1 MSTPIASMEDN
12 DVPRF
17 YLSNIHERRL
27 PAFIARAVP
36 LAVYLMFI
44 AFLIDSALR
53 YEWLL
58 LFVCAALNVTMW
70 IFFAS
75 MSAMAILG
83 TRVSQALQEVPLQDV
98 RHKASQLEEAQPR
111 RPAVANLRDLGA
123 LAVAGV
129 GTNCSHAT
137 GKSQAV
143 QHLIVLPNFQE
154 EEEMMVQ
161 TLEALSQAVGSEDF
175 RIVLAMESREG
186 PIAQEKARRLKHRF
200 ACRFA
205 RVLVSTHPDN
215 LTERHADGS
224 VDNEIVG
231 KAANLKW
238 AVNWAHQELSHK
250 EPTLDL
256 TNVLL
261 TIADADCIFHPG
273 YFGHVLSDYCKLR
286 QQNDG
291 QHSWT
296 MWQAPKLPFRHH
308 YAANAISRV
317 LAHMT
322 AVCEFGGVSG
332 LLVGGQHMP
341 HSSYTMPLQLAVNA
355 GAWEGDVV
363 NEDHHCFM
371 KCFLFSIYA
380 IATSKNTSPSALE
393 GQAGTVPAG
402 GDCQLKLRPV
412 FLPIKSTSVKATET
426 WQQAHTQAW
435 QKARRQAQG
444 VSELSYGVL
453 AVFDFMRNA
462 PRNQFKFQLLVRML
476 KLLFTLMLNHI
487 IPICQSTALAF
498 LSIRWTL
505 HGRVL
510 DNCPKEPGLWKGFWN
525 LDASHALLCDFAGA
539 RLPVLPM
546 LVPMVLIIVANYLC
560 LSGIFLRPSE
570 KRLEVP
576 SRWTIWDAEDANIP
590 RSTTGES
597 YSHHSMLGLLFLDV
611 AVFMCPL
618 LFPYGLLCE
627 FVAYWS
633 ICFHGNRL
641 KYSSSVPTKSLGY
654 GALSAFG
661 PPQCH

>member
-1 MSTPIASMEDN
+1 MEDN

-143 QHLIVLPNFQE
+143 QHLIVMPNFQE

-175 RIVLAMESREG
+175 RVVLAMEAREG

-215 LTERHADGS
+215 LMERHADGS
-224 VDNEIVG
+224 VDNEVVG

-238 AVNWAHQELSHK
+238 AVAWAYQELSRK
-250 EPTLDL
+250 EPALEL
-256 TNVLL
+256 SSVLL
-261 TIADADCIFHPG
+261 TIADADCIFHPA
-273 YFGHVLSDYCKLR
+273 YFGHVLSDYWKLR

-291 QHSWT
+291 QHFWT
-296 MWQAPKLPFRHH
+296 MWQAPKLPFRH
-308 YAANAISRV
+308 YYNTSAISRV
-317 LAHMT
+317 LAYMN

-332 LLVGGQHMP
+332 LLIGGQHLP
-341 HSSYTMPLQLAVNA
+341 HSAYTLPLQLALNA
-355 GAWEGDVV
+355 SAWEGDVV
-363 NEDHHCFM
+363 TEDHHCFM
-371 KCFLFSIYA
+371 KCFFFSLYVA
-380 IATSKNTSPSALE
+380 ATSSSSSPGAIE
-393 GQAGTVPAG
+393 GHAGTVPG
-402 GDCQLKLRPV
+402 GDCIGRGDCHLQLRPV
-412 FLPIKSTSVKATET
+412 FLPIKSTSIRAADNMKQVHAEA
-426 WQQAHTQAW
+426 WQQA
-435 QKARRQAQG
+435 RRRAQG
-444 VSELSYGVL
+444 VAEISYCIL
-453 AVFDFMRNA
+453 AAFDFARTS
-462 PRNQFKFQLLVRML
+462 PRTRFNIELFWRMVKIVL
-476 KLLFTLMLNHI
+476 SLMFNHI
-487 IPICQSTALAF
+487 VPICQSTALAF
-498 LSIRWTL
+498 LSMRWTL

-510 DNCPKEPGLWKGFWN
+510 DTCPLVPGLWHGFWSFN
-525 LDASHALLCDFAGA
+525 ASHALLCDLAGA
-539 RLPVLPM
+539 RLPVIPM
-546 LVPMVLIIVANYLC
+546 LLPLALLVVASYLC
-560 LSGIFLRPSE
+560 LFVVFLRPAE

-576 SRWTIWDAEDANIP
+576 SRWTIWDAEDGNVP
-590 RSTTGES
+590 RSTSGES
-597 YSHHSMLGLLFLDV
+597 YAHASLLRTLFLDFS
-611 AVFMCPL
+611 VFMCPL
-618 LFPYGLLCE
+618 MFPYGLLVE
-627 FVAYWS
+627 LAAYWGV
-633 ICFHGNRL
+633 CFNGNRL
-641 KYSSSVPTKSLGY
+641 KYAASVPAKSLGY

-661 PPQCH
+661 PPKKF